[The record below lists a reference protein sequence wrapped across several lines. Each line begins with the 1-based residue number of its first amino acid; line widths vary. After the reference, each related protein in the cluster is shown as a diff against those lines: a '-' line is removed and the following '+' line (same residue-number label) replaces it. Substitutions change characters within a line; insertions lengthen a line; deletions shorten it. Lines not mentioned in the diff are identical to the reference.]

1 MTGYSAKQRRMCGIN
16 GRSKRQFLQ
25 LFTNVKRSTAYYGL
39 SPYARSLLF
48 ELIDRYNGCN
58 NGMIGLGVREAKYEL
73 GCSQGRISK
82 AMRELDDAGMARP
95 TKIGAW
101 RGTQPNGG

>member
-1 MTGYSAKQRRMCGIN
+1 MRGIN

-58 NGMIGLGVREAKYEL
+58 NGMIGLGVREAAYEL
-73 GCSQGRISK
+73 GCCNGTVSNAFSQVVTFIGLFRRL
-82 AMRELDDAGMARP
+82 AMDPAVATADAPP
-95 TKIGAW
+95 TSL
-101 RGTQPNGG
+101 NGE